1 MKDLTKETMDFAAAR
16 HLADGFNF
24 RAYTPHKIA
33 HDYTPHKI
41 AHELLRWDQAFK
53 DADYTELVAAVTL
66 WQSSTRD

>member
-16 HLADGFNF
+16 HLAHGFNF
-24 RAYTPHKIA
+24 RA
-33 HDYTPHKI
+33 YTPHKI

-53 DADYTELVAAVTL
+53 DVDYTELVAAVTL